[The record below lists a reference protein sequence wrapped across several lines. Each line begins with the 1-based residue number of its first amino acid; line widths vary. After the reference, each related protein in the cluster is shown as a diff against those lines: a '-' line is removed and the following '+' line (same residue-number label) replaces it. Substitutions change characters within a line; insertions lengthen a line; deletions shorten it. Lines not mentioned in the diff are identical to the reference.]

1 MNPLTIIQL
10 PFTHLAGWKD
20 LQQRHP
26 SIATLAW
33 CVVLPMSLLP
43 PLMLYYAG
51 THYVGTYYGD
61 TLALGLADRQW
72 RFITT
77 ILFLAELLTFFVM
90 GWLIYA
96 VVNSNRELSIS
107 YHDAYLLAA
116 LAPLPLWSSAI
127 ALLIPSLIFNAL
139 AVLTALGIS
148 CSLVYHGLQAL
159 CARSTN
165 DVTTMSVT
173 YTIMAAGVLAW
184 GVLMAIVWAY

>member
-33 CVVLPMSLLP
+33 CIVLPMSLLP
-43 PLMLYYAG
+43 PVMLYYAG
-51 THYVGTYYGD
+51 THYGD
-61 TLALGLADRQW
+61 IFAPGFADRQW

-90 GWLIYA
+90 GWLIHA
-96 VVNSNRELSIS
+96 VVNSDRELSIS
-107 YHDAYLLAA
+107 YHDAYLVAA
-116 LAPLPLWSSAI
+116 LAPLPLWSAAI
-127 ALLIPSLIFNAL
+127 ALLIPSLWLNAL
-139 AVLTALGIS
+139 VVLAALGIS

-159 CARSTN
+159 CKRSTN
-165 DVTTMSVT
+165 DVTTMSAT
-173 YTIMAAGVLAW
+173 YTVMAAGVLAW
-184 GVLMAIVWAY
+184 GLLMTIVWAY